1 MIEQKWAYRRHM
13 LVYFCLIDC
22 FLNGLNIGV
31 VPPLLP
37 EIAAELSLTHTQ
49 VGIIWG
55 SWFLGMMLFSL
66 VGGAMADR
74 FGVKRVIAGAL
85 IFSAVFCALRGF
97 MPGFQ
102 GLTVA
107 MFLFGA
113 SLAFIVPNLTKGIG
127 LWFGRTEL
135 GRANGILSISVGVGL
150 VLGNMTG
157 ASVLSP
163 LLGGWR
169 PTMWLTGAIAVV
181 LLIMWIAGARERP
194 VEEIAAEGA
203 GRQPGTWEGL
213 KRVVRVKDLWL
224 ICLMEF
230 CLVGGFLAF
239 QGFLPTM
246 LVEKG
251 MTAARA
257 GLLLGLTLMSSGVF
271 NVVGPS
277 LSDRFGVRKPFVW
290 PFLLLSS
297 AGMSLVAF
305 FMGVPLIA
313 VLILIAVGVGVA
325 IPLLRTI
332 VLEMEGIGPLH
343 TGSAMGLIFTLNRVG
358 AFILPVVMG
367 VVIDV
372 SHLFWP
378 GFLLLGVL
386 NLVAMRL
393 CLAIKETGLRAKRV
407 S

>member
-1 MIEQKWAYRRHM
+1 M

-49 VGIIWG
+49 IGIIWG

-127 LWFGRTEL
+127 MWFGRTEL

-203 GRQPGTWEGL
+203 ARQPGTWEGL
-213 KRVVRVKDLWL
+213 KRVIRIRDLWF

>member
-1 MIEQKWAYRRHM
+1 MVEQKWAYRRHM

-49 VGIIWG
+49 IGIIWG

-74 FGVKRVIAGAL
+74 FGVKRVIASAL

-181 LLIMWIAGARERP
+181 LLIVWLAGARERP
-194 VEEIAAEGA
+194 VDEIATEGA
-203 GRQPGTWEGL
+203 ARQPGTWEGL
-213 KRVVRVKDLWL
+213 KRVVRIKDLWL

-257 GLLLGLTLMSSGVF
+257 GLLLGLTLVSSGVF

-277 LSDRFGVRKPFVW
+277 LSDRLGVRKPFVW

-297 AGMSLVAF
+297 VGISLVAF

-325 IPLLRTI
+325 IPLFRTI

-367 VVIDV
+367 VVIDF

>member
-1 MIEQKWAYRRHM
+1 M
-13 LVYFCLIDC
+13 LVYFCLISC
-22 FLNGLNIGV
+22 FLNGLNIGM

-49 VGIIWG
+49 IGIIWG
-55 SWFLGMMLFSL
+55 AWFLGMMLFSL

-85 IFSAVFCALRGF
+85 IFSAIFCALRGF
-97 MPGFQ
+97 MPDFQ

-113 SLAFIVPNLTKGIG
+113 SLAFIVPNITKGIG
-127 LWFGRTEL
+127 IWFGRTEL

-150 VLGNMTG
+150 VLGNMMG
-157 ASVLSP
+157 AAVLSP

-169 PTMWLTGAIAVV
+169 PTMWLTGAIAAV
-181 LLIMWIAGARERP
+181 LFIVWIAGARERP
-194 VEEIAAEGA
+194 VEEIAGEGA
-203 GRQPGTWEGL
+203 ARQPGIWEGL
-213 KRVVRVKDLWL
+213 KKVVRVRDLWFVCL
-224 ICLMEF
+224 IEF

-277 LSDRFGVRKPFVW
+277 LSDKLGVRKPFVW

-297 AGMSLVAF
+297 VGVSLVAF
-305 FMGVPLIA
+305 FMGGPLIA

-332 VLEMEGIGPLH
+332 VLEMDGIGPLH
-343 TGSAMGLIFTLNRVG
+343 TGSAVGLIFVLNRLG

-367 VVIDV
+367 VVIDF

-386 NLVAMRL
+386 NLVAVRL

>member
-1 MIEQKWAYRRHM
+1 M

-31 VPPLLP
+31 MPPLLP

-49 VGIIWG
+49 IGIIWG

-169 PTMWLTGAIAVV
+169 PVMWLTGGIAVV
-181 LLIMWIAGARERP
+181 LLIVWLAGARERP
-194 VEEIAAEGA
+194 VEGIAAEGA

-277 LSDRFGVRKPFVW
+277 LSDRLGVRKPFVW

-378 GFLLLGVL
+378 GFLLLGAL

>member
-1 MIEQKWAYRRHM
+1 M
-13 LVYFCLIDC
+13 
-22 FLNGLNIGV
+22 

-49 VGIIWG
+49 IGIIWG
-55 SWFLGMMLFSL
+55 AWFLGMMLFSL

-85 IFSAVFCALRGF
+85 IFSAIFCALRGF
-97 MPGFQ
+97 MPDFQ

-113 SLAFIVPNLTKGIG
+113 SLAFIVPNITKGIG
-127 LWFGRTEL
+127 IWFGRTEL

-150 VLGNMTG
+150 VLGNMMG

-169 PTMWLTGAIAVV
+169 PTMWLTGAIAAV
-181 LLIMWIAGARERP
+181 LFIVWIAGARERP
-194 VEEIAAEGA
+194 VEEIAGEGA
-203 GRQPGTWEGL
+203 ARQPGIWEGL
-213 KRVVRVKDLWL
+213 KRVVRVRDLWFVCL
-224 ICLMEF
+224 IEF

-277 LSDRFGVRKPFVW
+277 LSDRLGVRKPFVW
-290 PFLLLSS
+290 PFLLLS
-297 AGMSLVAF
+297 GIGVSLVAF
-305 FMGVPLIA
+305 FMGGPLIA

-343 TGSAMGLIFTLNRVG
+343 TGSAVGLIFVLNRLG

-367 VVIDV
+367 VVIDF

-386 NLVAMRL
+386 NLVAVRL

>member
-1 MIEQKWAYRRHM
+1 M

-49 VGIIWG
+49 IGIIWG

-181 LLIMWIAGARERP
+181 LLIVWLAGARERP

-203 GRQPGTWEGL
+203 ARQPGTWEGL
-213 KRVVRVKDLWL
+213 KRVVRIKDLWL

-257 GLLLGLTLMSSGVF
+257 GLLLGLTLVSSGVF

-277 LSDRFGVRKPFVW
+277 LSDRLGVRKPFVW

-297 AGMSLVAF
+297 VGISLVAF

-325 IPLLRTI
+325 IPLFRTI

-367 VVIDV
+367 VVIDF

>member
-1 MIEQKWAYRRHM
+1 MVEQKWAYRRHM

-49 VGIIWG
+49 IGIIWG
-55 SWFLGMMLFSL
+55 AWFLGMMLFSL

-85 IFSAVFCALRGF
+85 ILSAVFCALRGF

-127 LWFGRTEL
+127 MWFGRTEL
-135 GRANGILSISVGVGL
+135 GRANGILSISVGVGMI
-150 VLGNMTG
+150 LGNMMG

-181 LLIMWIAGARERP
+181 LFIMWIAGARERP
-194 VEEIAAEGA
+194 IEEIAGEGA
-203 GRQPGTWEGL
+203 TRQPGTWEGL
-213 KRVVRVKDLWL
+213 KRVVRIRDLWFV
-224 ICLMEF
+224 CLMEF
-230 CLVGGFLAF
+230 CIVGGFLAF

-257 GLLLGLTLMSSGVF
+257 GLLLGFTLLSSGVF

-277 LSDRFGVRKPFVW
+277 LSDRLGVRKPFVW

-297 AGMSLVAF
+297 VGVSLVAF
-305 FMGVPLIA
+305 FMGGPLIA

-332 VLEMEGIGPLH
+332 VLEMEDIGPLH
-343 TGSAMGLIFTLNRVG
+343 TGSAIGLIFVLNRLG
-358 AFILPVVMG
+358 AFVLPIAMG
-367 VVIDV
+367 AVIDF

-393 CLAIKETGLRAKRV
+393 CLAIKETGLRPKRV

>member
-1 MIEQKWAYRRHM
+1 M

-49 VGIIWG
+49 IGIIWG
-55 SWFLGMMLFSL
+55 AWFLGMMLFSL

-74 FGVKRVIAGAL
+74 FGVKKVIAGAL
-85 IFSAVFCALRGF
+85 ILSAVFCALRGF

-127 LWFGRTEL
+127 RWFGRTEL
-135 GRANGILSISVGVGL
+135 GRANGILSISVGVGM

-181 LLIMWIAGARERP
+181 LFIMWIAGARERP

-203 GRQPGTWEGL
+203 TRQPGIWEGL
-213 KRVVRVKDLWL
+213 KRVIRIRDLWF

-257 GLLLGLTLMSSGVF
+257 GLLLGLTLLSSGVF

-297 AGMSLVAF
+297 VGMSLVAF
-305 FMGVPLIA
+305 FMGGSLIA

-332 VLEMEGIGPLH
+332 VLEMEDIGPLH
-343 TGSAMGLIFTLNRVG
+343 TGSAMGLVFTLNRVG
-358 AFILPVVMG
+358 AFILPIAMG
-367 VVIDV
+367 IVIDI

-378 GFLLLGVL
+378 AFLLLGVL
-386 NLVAMRL
+386 NLVAVRL

>member
-1 MIEQKWAYRRHM
+1 M

>member
-1 MIEQKWAYRRHM
+1 MVEQKWAYRRHM

-49 VGIIWG
+49 IGIIWG

-74 FGVKRVIAGAL
+74 FGVKRVIASAL

-181 LLIMWIAGARERP
+181 LLIVWLAGARERP
-194 VEEIAAEGA
+194 VDEIAAEGA
-203 GRQPGTWEGL
+203 ARQPGTWEGL
-213 KRVVRVKDLWL
+213 KRVVRIKDLWL

-257 GLLLGLTLMSSGVF
+257 GLLLGLTLVSSGVF

-277 LSDRFGVRKPFVW
+277 LSDRLGVRKPFVW

-297 AGMSLVAF
+297 VGISLVAF

-367 VVIDV
+367 VVIDF

>member
-1 MIEQKWAYRRHM
+1 M
-13 LVYFCLIDC
+13 LVYFSLINC

-31 VPPLLP
+31 MPPLFP
-37 EIAAELSLTHTQ
+37 EIATELSLTHTQ
-49 VGIIWG
+49 IGIIWG

-74 FGVKRVIAGAL
+74 FGVKKVITVAL
-85 IFSAVFCALRGF
+85 IASAVSCALRGF

-107 MFLFGA
+107 MFLFGV
-113 SLAFIVPNLTKGIG
+113 SLAFVVPNLTKGIG
-127 LWFGRTEL
+127 MWFGRAKL
-135 GRANGILSISVGVGL
+135 GQVNGILIIAVGVGQ
-150 VLGNMTG
+150 VLGNMIG

-194 VEEIAAEGA
+194 VEEIATEGA
-203 GRQPGTWEGL
+203 GHQLGTWDGL
-213 KRVVRVKDLWL
+213 KRVVRVKDLWFV
-224 ICLMEF
+224 CLMEF
-230 CLVGGFLAF
+230 CLLGGFLAF

-257 GLLLGLTLMSSGVF
+257 GLLLGLTLVSSGVF

-277 LSDRFGVRKPFVW
+277 LSDKLGVRKPFVW
-290 PFLLLSS
+290 PFLLL
-297 AGMSLVAF
+297 GTVGISLVAF
-305 FMGVPLIA
+305 LMGGPLIC
-313 VLILIAVGVGVA
+313 VLILIGVGAGVA
-325 IPLLRTI
+325 IPLFRTI

-343 TGSAMGLIFTLNRVG
+343 TGSAIGLVFTLNRLG
-358 AFILPVVMG
+358 AFILPIAMG
-367 VVIDV
+367 MVIDV
-372 SHLFWP
+372 THLFWP
-378 GFLLLGVL
+378 AFLLLGAL
-386 NLVAMRL
+386 NLVAVKL
-393 CLAIKETGLRAKRV
+393 CLAVKETGLRAKRGF
-407 S
+407 

>member
-1 MIEQKWAYRRHM
+1 M
-13 LVYFCLIDC
+13 LVYFCLIAC
-22 FLNGLNIGV
+22 FLNGLNIGM

-49 VGIIWG
+49 IGIIWG
-55 SWFLGMMLFSL
+55 AWFLGMMLFSL

-85 IFSAVFCALRGF
+85 IFSAIFCALRGF

-150 VLGNMTG
+150 VLGNMMG

-169 PTMWLTGAIAVV
+169 PTMWLTGAIAAV
-181 LLIMWIAGARERP
+181 LFIVWIAGARERP
-194 VEEIAAEGA
+194 VEEIAGEGA
-203 GRQPGTWEGL
+203 ARQPGIWEGL
-213 KRVVRVKDLWL
+213 KKVVRVRDLWFVCL
-224 ICLMEF
+224 IEF

-277 LSDRFGVRKPFVW
+277 LSDRLGVRKPFVW

-297 AGMSLVAF
+297 VGVSLVTF
-305 FMGVPLIA
+305 FMGGPLIA

-343 TGSAMGLIFTLNRVG
+343 TGSAIGLIFVLNRLG

-367 VVIDV
+367 VVIDF

-393 CLAIKETGLRAKRV
+393 CLAIKETGLRPKRV

>member
-1 MIEQKWAYRRHM
+1 M

-37 EIAAELSLTHTQ
+37 EIATELSLTHTQ

-107 MFLFGA
+107 MFLFGV

-127 LWFGRTEL
+127 MWFGRTEL

-181 LLIMWIAGARERP
+181 LFIMWITGAREQP
-194 VEEIAAEGA
+194 VEEITAERAA
-203 GRQPGTWEGL
+203 RQPGTWEGL
-213 KRVVRVKDLWL
+213 KRVVRVRDLWFV
-224 ICLMEF
+224 CLMEF

-251 MTAARA
+251 MTAAKA
-257 GLLLGLTLMSSGVF
+257 GLLLGLTLVSSGVF

-277 LSDRFGVRKPFVW
+277 FSDRLGVRKPFVW

-297 AGMSLVAF
+297 VGMSLVAF

-343 TGSAMGLIFTLNRVG
+343 TGSAIGLIFVLNRVG

-386 NLVAMRL
+386 NLVTVRL
-393 CLAIKETGLRAKRV
+393 CLAIKETGLRPKRV

>member
-1 MIEQKWAYRRHM
+1 MVEQKWAYRRHM
-13 LVYFCLIDC
+13 LVYFCLIAC
-22 FLNGLNIGV
+22 FLNGLNIGM

-49 VGIIWG
+49 IGIIWG
-55 SWFLGMMLFSL
+55 AWFLGMMLFSL

-85 IFSAVFCALRGF
+85 IFSAIFCALRGF

-127 LWFGRTEL
+127 IWFGRTEL

-150 VLGNMTG
+150 VLGNMMG

-169 PTMWLTGAIAVV
+169 PTMWLTGAIAAV
-181 LLIMWIAGARERP
+181 LFIVWIAGARERP
-194 VEEIAAEGA
+194 VEEIAGEGA
-203 GRQPGTWEGL
+203 ARQPGIWEGL
-213 KRVVRVKDLWL
+213 KRVVRVRDLWFVCL
-224 ICLMEF
+224 IEF
-230 CLVGGFLAF
+230 CIVGGFLAF

-277 LSDRFGVRKPFVW
+277 LSDRLGVRKPFVW

-297 AGMSLVAF
+297 VGVSLVAF
-305 FMGVPLIA
+305 FMGGPLIA

-343 TGSAMGLIFTLNRVG
+343 TGSAVGLIFVLNRLG

-367 VVIDV
+367 VVIDF

-386 NLVAMRL
+386 NLVAVRL

>member
-1 MIEQKWAYRRHM
+1 M
-13 LVYFCLIDC
+13 LVYFCLIAC
-22 FLNGLNIGV
+22 FLNGLNIGM

-49 VGIIWG
+49 IGIIWG
-55 SWFLGMMLFSL
+55 AWFLGMMLFSL

-85 IFSAVFCALRGF
+85 IFSAIFCALRGF

-127 LWFGRTEL
+127 IWFGRTEL

-150 VLGNMTG
+150 VLGNMMG

-169 PTMWLTGAIAVV
+169 PTMWLTGAIAAV
-181 LLIMWIAGARERP
+181 LFIVWIAGARERP
-194 VEEIAAEGA
+194 VEEIAGEGA
-203 GRQPGTWEGL
+203 ARQPGIWEGL
-213 KRVVRVKDLWL
+213 KRVVRVRDLWFVCL
-224 ICLMEF
+224 IEF

-277 LSDRFGVRKPFVW
+277 LSDRLGVRKPFVW

-297 AGMSLVAF
+297 VGVSLVAF
-305 FMGVPLIA
+305 FMGGPLIA

-343 TGSAMGLIFTLNRVG
+343 TGSAIGLIFVLNRLG
-358 AFILPVVMG
+358 AFILPIVMG
-367 VVIDV
+367 VVIDF

-386 NLVAMRL
+386 NLVAVRL

>member
-1 MIEQKWAYRRHM
+1 MVEQKWAYRRHM

-49 VGIIWG
+49 IGIIWG

-74 FGVKRVIAGAL
+74 FGVKRVIASAL

-181 LLIMWIAGARERP
+181 LLIVWLAGARERP
-194 VEEIAAEGA
+194 VDEIAAEGA
-203 GRQPGTWEGL
+203 ARQPGTWEGL
-213 KRVVRVKDLWL
+213 KRVVRIKDLWL

-257 GLLLGLTLMSSGVF
+257 GLLLGLTLVSSGVF

-277 LSDRFGVRKPFVW
+277 LSDRLGVRKPFVW

-297 AGMSLVAF
+297 VGISLVAF

-325 IPLLRTI
+325 IPLFRTI

-367 VVIDV
+367 VVIDF

>member
-1 MIEQKWAYRRHM
+1 M
-13 LVYFCLIDC
+13 LVYFCLIAC
-22 FLNGLNIGV
+22 FLNGLNIGM

-49 VGIIWG
+49 TGIIWG
-55 SWFLGMMLFSL
+55 AWFLGMMLFSL

-85 IFSAVFCALRGF
+85 IFSAIFCALRGF

-113 SLAFIVPNLTKGIG
+113 SLAFIVPNITKGIG
-127 LWFGRTEL
+127 IWFGRTEL

-150 VLGNMTG
+150 VLGNMMG

-169 PTMWLTGAIAVV
+169 PTMWLTGAIAAV
-181 LLIMWIAGARERP
+181 LFIVWIAGARERP
-194 VEEIAAEGA
+194 VEEIAGEGA
-203 GRQPGTWEGL
+203 ARQPGIWEGL
-213 KRVVRVKDLWL
+213 KRVVRVRDLWFVCL
-224 ICLMEF
+224 IEF

-277 LSDRFGVRKPFVW
+277 LSDRLGVRKPFVW

-297 AGMSLVAF
+297 VGVSLVAF
-305 FMGVPLIA
+305 FMGGPLIA

-332 VLEMEGIGPLH
+332 VLEKDGIGPLH
-343 TGSAMGLIFTLNRVG
+343 TGSAVGLIFVLNRLG

-367 VVIDV
+367 VVIDF

-386 NLVAMRL
+386 NLVAVRL

>member
-1 MIEQKWAYRRHM
+1 MVEQKWAYRRHM
-13 LVYFCLIDC
+13 LVYFCLIAC
-22 FLNGLNIGV
+22 FLNGLNIGM

-49 VGIIWG
+49 IGIIWG
-55 SWFLGMMLFSL
+55 AWFLGMMLFSL

-85 IFSAVFCALRGF
+85 IFSAIFCALRGF

-127 LWFGRTEL
+127 IWFGRTEL

-150 VLGNMTG
+150 VLGNMMG

-169 PTMWLTGAIAVV
+169 PTMWLTGAIAAV
-181 LLIMWIAGARERP
+181 LFIVWIAGARERP
-194 VEEIAAEGA
+194 VEEIAGEGA
-203 GRQPGTWEGL
+203 ARQPGIWEGL
-213 KRVVRVKDLWL
+213 KRVVRVRDLWFVCL
-224 ICLMEF
+224 IEF

-277 LSDRFGVRKPFVW
+277 LSDRLGVRKPFVW

-297 AGMSLVAF
+297 VGVSLVAF
-305 FMGVPLIA
+305 FMGGPLIA

-343 TGSAMGLIFTLNRVG
+343 TGSAVGLIFVLNRLG

-367 VVIDV
+367 VVIDF

-386 NLVAMRL
+386 NLVAVRL

>member
-1 MIEQKWAYRRHM
+1 M

-49 VGIIWG
+49 IGIIWG

-74 FGVKRVIAGAL
+74 FGVKRVIASAL

-181 LLIMWIAGARERP
+181 LLIVWLAGARERP
-194 VEEIAAEGA
+194 VDEIAAEGA
-203 GRQPGTWEGL
+203 ARQPGTWEGL
-213 KRVVRVKDLWL
+213 KRVVRIKDLWL

-257 GLLLGLTLMSSGVF
+257 GLLLGLTLVSSGVF

-277 LSDRFGVRKPFVW
+277 LSDRLGVRKPFVW

-297 AGMSLVAF
+297 VGISLVAF

-325 IPLLRTI
+325 IPLFRTI

-367 VVIDV
+367 VVIDF

>member
-1 MIEQKWAYRRHM
+1 M

-49 VGIIWG
+49 IGIIWG

-74 FGVKRVIAGAL
+74 FGVKKVITVAL
-85 IFSAVFCALRGF
+85 IASAVFCALRGF

-181 LLIMWIAGARERP
+181 VFIMWIAGARERP

-203 GRQPGTWEGL
+203 TRQPGTWEGL
-213 KRVVRVKDLWL
+213 KRVVRVRDLWF

-257 GLLLGLTLMSSGVF
+257 GLLLGVTLVSSGVF

-277 LSDRFGVRKPFVW
+277 VSDRLGVRKPFVW
-290 PFLLLSS
+290 PFLLLVT

-305 FMGVPLIA
+305 LMGGPLIG
-313 VLILIAVGVGVA
+313 VLILIGVGAGVT
-325 IPLLRTI
+325 IPLFRTI
-332 VLEMEGIGPLH
+332 VLEMDGIGPLR
-343 TGSAMGLIFTLNRVG
+343 TGSAIGLVFTLNRLG
-358 AFILPVVMG
+358 AFILPIAMG
-367 VVIDV
+367 IVIDV
-372 SHLFWP
+372 TQLFWP
-378 GFLLLGVL
+378 AFLFLGLLD
-386 NLVAMRL
+386 LVAVRL
-393 CLAIKETGLRAKRV
+393 CLAIKETGLRAK
-407 S
+407 

>member
-1 MIEQKWAYRRHM
+1 M
-13 LVYFCLIDC
+13 LVYFCLIAC
-22 FLNGLNIGV
+22 FLNGLNIGM

-49 VGIIWG
+49 IGIIWG
-55 SWFLGMMLFSL
+55 AWFLGMMLFSL
-66 VGGAMADR
+66 VGGAIADR

-85 IFSAVFCALRGF
+85 IFSAIFCALRGF

-127 LWFGRTEL
+127 IWFGRTEL

-150 VLGNMTG
+150 VLGNMMG

-169 PTMWLTGAIAVV
+169 PTMWLTGAIAAV
-181 LLIMWIAGARERP
+181 LFIVWIAGARERP
-194 VEEIAAEGA
+194 VEEIAGEGA
-203 GRQPGTWEGL
+203 ARQPGIWEGL
-213 KRVVRVKDLWL
+213 KRVVRVRDLWFVCL
-224 ICLMEF
+224 IEF

-277 LSDRFGVRKPFVW
+277 LSDRLGVRKPFVW

-297 AGMSLVAF
+297 VGVSLVAF
-305 FMGVPLIA
+305 FMGGPLIA

-343 TGSAMGLIFTLNRVG
+343 TGSAIGLIFVLNRLG
-358 AFILPVVMG
+358 AFILPIVMG
-367 VVIDV
+367 VVIDF

-386 NLVAMRL
+386 NLVAVRL